1 LKGYG
6 IKKFVAASPFIIL
19 SMDLL
24 DTPEKVAAFELWCL
38 NVRISS
44 ILSCHR
50 VTPSRLIELKR
61 LIPKILK
68 LYAARDMSVSANLHG
83 YSHWI
88 ESLSDNGVP
97 REYWCAV
104 FETINGQLKH
114 LFGNTNN
121 KNSSL
126 SVFERYMQLEFVE
139 LKLHVEGRPTGFPIP
154 FVIPSNH
161 IERRKLTLIIYIYLL
176 RLAQSLEMEQMRR
189 SGRYLKL
196 PRIIENLKVGLSFR
210 YKYL

>member
-1 LKGYG
+1 M
-6 IKKFVAASPFIIL
+6 L

-50 VTPSRLIELKR
+50 ITPSRLIELKR
-61 LIPKILK
+61 LIPKLLK
-68 LYAARDMSVSANLHG
+68 LYATRDMSISANLHG

-154 FVIPSNH
+154 FVIPSNQYRTTQTSADNLYLPPPSCTVTGDGAEAFWQ
-161 IERRKLTLIIYIYLL
+161 ISQASSNYRKLK
-176 RLAQSLEMEQMRR
+176 
-189 SGRYLKL
+189 G
-196 PRIIENLKVGLSFR
+196 GSFIQV
-210 YKYL
+210 